1 MRSTTTRWILSPLA
15 VMMLPALT
23 TLQAFRG
30 FQVGGTPGGLAVGAR
45 VLTVAAP
52 VPIAELDLGKM
63 KGGLTRL
70 AWSSDGADFYVQT
83 IERDRTGHVKATR
96 HYIVSNSSMSVK
108 DIAEE
113 PAWAAKYW
121 EWKSAQSSP
130 ASQLK
135 ITVEG
140 PRRETKRTTAAP
152 TGGVLARGGST
163 DPSAGTTVSDVAA
176 AVDQSQVQMIYTLKL
191 GNETLG
197 EWINEPV
204 IPGVNFSWAPAP
216 LAFLAFTKR
225 DGGPIMVLDEA
236 GNKQQLAGA
245 KSAFFPAWSG
255 DGKRLAWLER
265 RDKKRYI
272 LTAADVS
279 LLQP

>member
-1 MRSTTTRWILSPLA
+1 VTTPE
-15 VMMLPALT
+15 
-23 TLQAFRG
+23 
-30 FQVGGTPGGLAVGAR
+30 
-45 VLTVAAP
+45 
-52 VPIAELDLGKM
+52 PIVELDLSKM
-63 KGGLTRL
+63 KGDLTRF
-70 AWSSDGADFYVQT
+70 AWSSEGADFYVQT
-83 IERDRTGHVKATR
+83 IERDRTSNVKATR
-96 HYIVSNSSMSVK
+96 HYILSKSSMSVK

-130 ASQLK
+130 AEPELK

-152 TGGVLARGGST
+152 TGGVLARGGSA
-163 DPSAGTTVSDVAA
+163 DPGTGTTVSDVAA
-176 AVDQSQVQMIYTLKL
+176 AVDQSQVQVIYTLKL

-216 LAFLAFTKR
+216 LVFLAFTKR

-236 GNKQQLAGA
+236 GRKQQLAGA
-245 KSAFFPAWSG
+245 KSAFFPAWSA

-265 RDKKRYI
+265 RDKKRYV
-272 LTAADVS
+272 LTVADVS
-279 LLQP
+279 LAQP

>member
-1 MRSTTTRWILSPLA
+1 MKGMTRGLIMGPL
-15 VMMLPALT
+15 VVIMLPAFT
-23 TLQAFRG
+23 TLQAFHGLQGGVASARG
-30 FQVGGTPGGLAVGAR
+30 AVAP
-45 VLTVAAP
+45 LTIVAASAEP
-52 VPIAELDLGKM
+52 LVELDLSKM
-63 KGGLTRL
+63 KGDLTRL
-70 AWSSDGADFYVQT
+70 AWSPDGADFYVQT
-83 IERDRTGHVKATR
+83 IERDRAGNVKATR
-96 HYIVSNSSMSVK
+96 HYLLTKSSTPAK
-108 DIAEE
+108 DIGEE

-121 EWKSAQSSP
+121 EWKSAQGSP
-130 ASQLK
+130 AAQLK

-152 TGGVLARGGST
+152 TGGVLARGGSA
-163 DPSAGTTVSDVAA
+163 DPGAGTTVSDVAA

-216 LAFLAFTKR
+216 LAFLAFTRR

-236 GNKQQLAGA
+236 GRKQQLAGA
-245 KSAFFPAWSG
+245 KSAFFPAWST

-265 RDKKRYI
+265 KDKKRYI
-272 LTAADVS
+272 LTVADVS
-279 LLQP
+279 LAEP